1 VAQNEGKQQLMAAA
15 ESKRRAADVAYD
27 QIESMIATL
36 QLQPGSAVVEADLV
50 EMTGLGR
57 TPLREALLRMVAAGL
72 IRQEP
77 RRGLRV
83 SMIQLADH
91 MDLIQTRRALEQLIA
106 ASAARRATPA
116 QRSQIVDCA
125 AQMIQA
131 AEGGN
136 LDNYMH
142 ADQMLDH
149 VCHQACRNASAV
161 NAVAPLIIQ
170 CRRFWYAYQ
179 HEGDIAEGARRHML
193 MAEGIA
199 TGNESAAIKD
209 SLMDY
214 LEMFTRKVIDA

>member
-1 VAQNEGKQQLMAAA
+1 MAAA

-125 AQMIQA
+125 AQMIRA

-136 LDNYMH
+136 LDDYMH

-199 TGNESAAIKD
+199 TGNESAAIKGAD

>member
-1 VAQNEGKQQLMAAA
+1 MAAA

-106 ASAARRATPA
+106 ASAARRATAA

-125 AQMIQA
+125 AQMIRA

-136 LDNYMH
+136 LDDYMH

-199 TGNESAAIKD
+199 TGNESAAIKGAD

>member
-1 VAQNEGKQQLMAAA
+1 MAAA

-106 ASAARRATPA
+106 ASAARRATAA

-125 AQMIQA
+125 AQMIRA

-136 LDNYMH
+136 LDDYMH

-199 TGNESAAIKD
+199 TGNESAAIQGAD

>member
-1 VAQNEGKQQLMAAA
+1 MAGA
-15 ESKRRAADVAYD
+15 EPKRRAADVAYD

-50 EMTGLGR
+50 EKTGLGR
-57 TPLREALLRMVAAGL
+57 TPLCEALLRMVAAGL

-116 QRSQIVDCA
+116 QRTQIVDCA
-125 AQMIQA
+125 AQMIRA
-131 AEGGN
+131 SEGGN
-136 LDNYMH
+136 LDEYMH
-142 ADQMLDH
+142 ADQLLDY
-149 VCHQACRNASAV
+149 VCHEACRNASAV
-161 NAVAPLIIQ
+161 NAVEPLIIQ

-193 MAEGIA
+193 MAQGIA
-199 TGNESAAIKD
+199 TGNESAAIKGAD